1 MKILTIFIIFLTC
14 LGLYIGDYYTRSTNN
29 IISIYQ
35 NNNRKLIVENQKLE
49 KEIKRMQN
57 SINAQKRT
65 IKTLQEDRVV
75 ISGVANTNQYRKLF
89 KTILEDSKI
98 FDKKE
103 IDQYVELLLMTA
115 QVESNFGNLVKQKN
129 GPALGWFQM
138 EPTTEKDIYENYLKY
153 NKKIL
158 EVVEN
163 YKHKQN
169 IKGVS
174 ELQTNIAYSVIMCAI
189 HYKRYSK
196 KFKLPQ
202 IDDRTGQAQI
212 WKKYYNTMHG
222 KGTIE
227 KAVSKSIALK

>member
-1 MKILTIFIIFLTC
+1 M
-14 LGLYIGDYYTRSTNN
+14 
-29 IISIYQ
+29 
-35 NNNRKLIVENQKLE
+35 
-49 KEIKRMQN
+49 
-57 SINAQKRT
+57 
-65 IKTLQEDRVV
+65 
-75 ISGVANTNQYRKLF
+75 
-89 KTILEDSKI
+89 
-98 FDKKE
+98 
-103 IDQYVELLLMTA
+103 
-115 QVESNFGNLVKQKN
+115 
-129 GPALGWFQM
+129 
-138 EPTTEKDIYENYLKY
+138 
-153 NKKIL
+153 

-227 KAVSKSIALK
+227 KAVSKSALRLPNAPLPLSVKLLNNSFICD

>member
-115 QVESNFGNLVKQKN
+115 QV
-129 GPALGWFQM
+129 
-138 EPTTEKDIYENYLKY
+138 
-153 NKKIL
+153 
-158 EVVEN
+158 
-163 YKHKQN
+163 
-169 IKGVS
+169 
-174 ELQTNIAYSVIMCAI
+174 
-189 HYKRYSK
+189 
-196 KFKLPQ
+196 
-202 IDDRTGQAQI
+202 
-212 WKKYYNTMHG
+212 
-222 KGTIE
+222 
-227 KAVSKSIALK
+227 